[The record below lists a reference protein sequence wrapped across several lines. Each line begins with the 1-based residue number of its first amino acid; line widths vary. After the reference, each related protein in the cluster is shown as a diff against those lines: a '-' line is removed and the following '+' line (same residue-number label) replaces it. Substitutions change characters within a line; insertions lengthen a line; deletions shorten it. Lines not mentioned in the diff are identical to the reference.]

1 MILAK
6 LVFALLYAMTPH
18 CHAGQVTDCH
28 YSDSVSV
35 AVPAGPVLWAERHHG
50 IYSVSAYPR

>member
-6 LVFALLYAMTPH
+6 LVFALLFAATPH

-28 YSDSVSV
+28 YGDSVSV
-35 AVPAGPVLWAERHHG
+35 TVPHGPVVWAERHHG
-50 IYSVSAYPR
+50 HYSISVYR